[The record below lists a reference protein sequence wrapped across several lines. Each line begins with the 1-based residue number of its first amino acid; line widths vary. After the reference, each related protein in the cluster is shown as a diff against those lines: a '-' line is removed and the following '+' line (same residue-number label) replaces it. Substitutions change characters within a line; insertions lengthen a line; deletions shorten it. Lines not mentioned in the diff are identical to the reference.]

1 MTTQPT
7 SSKATDTITAILLF
21 FIVFALWQ
29 LYWQLLTVISP
40 EPPFDII
47 LFLAIP
53 SLSLA
58 IYALF
63 VKLGKTT
70 LKRQGYQKPTTIK
83 TRKTIIIGL
92 ACAVVYIILI
102 LAPGLTSLL
111 ATGSISQ
118 GFELSS
124 MLLTP
129 LNIIYRIGI
138 GMAYAVILSLAFESV
153 FRGYIFRNL
162 VRHYG
167 FFTSLYTMSLMY
179 GLVSSSTLYSFTNL
193 LSLSQADLVEFIF
206 MNILTAFAAG
216 LFLGFFFY
224 KTGWSLLGAITFQL
238 GALFFLWPEPLIS
251 STSQWWIA
259 LTFQVIAYAVL
270 ILTIDTYIKEPMYL
284 KKRYGLES

>member
-40 EPPFDII
+40 EFPFDII

-70 LKRQGYQKPTTIK
+70 FKRQGYQKPTTIK
-83 TRKTIIIGL
+83 TRRTIIIGL
-92 ACAVVYIILI
+92 ACAAVYVILI
-102 LAPGLTSLL
+102 LAPGLTSVL
-111 ATGSISQ
+111 ATGTVSE
-118 GFELSS
+118 GFELSNL
-124 MLLTP
+124 LLTP
-129 LNIIYRIGI
+129 LGTIYRIGI
-138 GMAYAVILSLAFESV
+138 GMAYAVILSLAYESV

-167 FFTSLYTMSLMY
+167 FFTSLYTMSIMF
-179 GLVSSSTLYSFTNL
+179 GLVSSSTFSSIVHL
-193 LSLSQADLVEFIF
+193 LSYSQADLVEFIF
-206 MNILTAFAAG
+206 MNILTAFAGG

-224 KTGWSLLGAITFQL
+224 KTGWSLLGPIIFQL
-238 GALFFLWPEPLIS
+238 PALFFMWPEPLVS

-270 ILTIDTYIKEPMYL
+270 ILALDTFIKEPMYL